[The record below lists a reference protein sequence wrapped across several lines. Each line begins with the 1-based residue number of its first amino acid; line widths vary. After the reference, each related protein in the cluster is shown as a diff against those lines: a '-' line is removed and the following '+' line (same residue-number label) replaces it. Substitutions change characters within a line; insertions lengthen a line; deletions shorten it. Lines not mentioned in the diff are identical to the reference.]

1 MNIQLRGPN
10 YLQTPNPEA
19 VMRTP
24 IMKKMVHQYCTLKGL
39 KGTGRKLVHTM
50 DQVLKKLSLQQI
62 QVGLEVTL
70 AWNVCVLFSPVALV
84 QVPGVIFFYASVPMF
99 ILEPFDHKVK

>member
-1 MNIQLRGPN
+1 MEPLLIFIS
-10 YLQTPNPEA
+10 LQTPNPEA

-24 IMKKMVHQYCTLKGL
+24 IMKKMAHQYATLKGL

-62 QVGLEVTL
+62 EVCHCT
-70 AWNVCVLFSPVALV
+70 V
-84 QVPGVIFFYASVPMF
+84 
-99 ILEPFDHKVK
+99 